1 MRRILTISA
10 CLMVSACGGL
20 TQSSIKVDE
29 VKYDKIEKSRPVIIG
44 ARAFIKRGDA
54 CATVKDPGAESLGAT
69 LAISAASYLIKEG
82 VAYGKDYLE
91 KRAAYLNADVF
102 VSASTFISTPPVRQ
116 PDGKLG
122 GGYQSWPSPEFLGKL
137 ASERAAAVEQ
147 AKSDARATAQA
158 KKGATKEQI
167 AAAEEAAGKAA
178 AATFDTDKDKRE
190 IKPSAEDLCV
200 LVVAGKYQE
209 GAFGGLSWN
218 RFRDFAGLSDN
229 PGALDANEDPITKGL
244 PTAYSYRGYAM
255 RLPGLDTKST
265 KIPFQDLV
273 SDPSLIVEL
282 HLIPTPVKDG
292 VIYTIRPTYLFY
304 PYPMHKGTANGLERK
319 MTVEVSLGEN
329 KPTILLERMTSG
341 DQYQAGDLVT
351 NYVSHKVESNGSFQE
366 IAVKVSEGPDAMPTA
381 KILTDIAAKDETVT
395 KYLVDK
401 LEEKAKE
408 RGYIEAKAEDAAKK

>member
-1 MRRILTISA
+1 MRKILTLSA
-10 CLMVSACGGL
+10 CLMISACGGHAP
-20 TQSSIKVDE
+20 SSIRVDE
-29 VKYDKIEKSRPVIIG
+29 VKYDKIEKSHPVIIG
-44 ARAFIKRGDA
+44 ARAFMKKGDA
-54 CATVKDPGAESLGAT
+54 CATVADPGAESLGAT

-102 VSASTFISTPPVRQ
+102 VSASTFISGPKVKQ

-122 GGYQSWPSPEFLGKL
+122 GDYQSWPSPVFLGKL
-137 ASERAAAVEQ
+137 ASDRATAVEV
-147 AKSDARATAQA
+147 AKSDAKATAQA
-158 KKGATKEQI
+158 KKGATKEEVT
-167 AAAEEAAGKAA
+167 AAEEAAGKAA
-178 AATFDTDKDKRE
+178 AAKFDAEKDKRE
-190 IKPSAEDLCV
+190 IQPSAEDMCV

-209 GAFGGLSWN
+209 GASGAASWG
-218 RFRDFAGLSDN
+218 RFRDSSGLSDN
-229 PGALDANEDPITKGL
+229 LGAQGPKENAITKGL

-255 RLPGLDTKST
+255 RQPGLDTSWT

-319 MTVEVSLGEN
+319 MTIEVSLGES

-341 DQYQAGDLVT
+341 AQYRASDLIS

-366 IAVKVSEGPDAMPTA
+366 VGVKVSEGPDSMPTA
-381 KILTDIAAKDETVT
+381 KILTDLAAKDETVT

-408 RGYIEAKAEDAAKK
+408 RGYIEAKEDEAAKK

>member
-1 MRRILTISA
+1 MRKILTISA

-44 ARAFIKRGDA
+44 GRAFIKKGDA
-54 CATVKDPGAESLGAT
+54 CSTVKDPGAESLGAT

-102 VSASTFISTPPVRQ
+102 VSASTFISAPPVRQ

-137 ASERAAAVEQ
+137 ASERAAVVEK

-158 KKGATKEQI
+158 KKGSTKEQI
-167 AAAEEAAGKAA
+167 AAAEDAAGKAA
-178 AATFDTDKDKRE
+178 AATFDAGKDKRE

-200 LVVAGKYQE
+200 LIVAGKYQE
-209 GAFGGLSWN
+209 GASGGPSWG

-229 PGALDANEDPITKGL
+229 PGVLVANEDPITKGL

-319 MTVEVSLGEN
+319 ITVEVSLGEN

-341 DQYQAGDLVT
+341 AQYQAGDLVS

-408 RGYIEAKAEDAAKK
+408 RGYIEAKSEGASKE

>member
-1 MRRILTISA
+1 MRTILTVSA
-10 CLMVSACGGL
+10 CLLVSACGGL
-20 TQSSIKVDE
+20 TQSSIRVDE
-29 VKYDKIEKSRPVIIG
+29 VKYEKIENSRPVITG
-44 ARAFIKRGDA
+44 ARAFIKKGDA
-54 CATVKDPGAESLGAT
+54 CATVADPGAESLGAT

-102 VSASTFISTPPVRQ
+102 ISASTFISAPPVMQ
-116 PDGKLG
+116 SDNKLG
-122 GGYQSWPSPEFLGKL
+122 GGYQSWPSNEFLGKL
-137 ASERAAAVEQ
+137 ASDKVSSVEK
-147 AKSDARATAQA
+147 AKSDAKATAQA

-167 AAAEEAAGKAA
+167 AAAEETAGKAA
-178 AATFDTDKDKRE
+178 AAKFDAEKDKRE
-190 IKPSAEDLCV
+190 IQPSAEDLCV

-209 GAFGGLSWN
+209 GASGAPSWG

-229 PGALDANEDPITKGL
+229 PGVLGTYEKPITKGL

-255 RLPGLDTKST
+255 RLPGLETKST

-304 PYPMHKGTANGLERK
+304 PYPMHKGTANRLERR

-341 DQYQAGDLVT
+341 AQYRAGDLVS
-351 NYVSHKVESNGSFQE
+351 NYVSQKVDSNGSFQE

-381 KILTDIAAKDETVT
+381 KILTDLAAKDEAVS

-401 LEEKAKE
+401 LEEKARE
-408 RGYIEAKAEDAAKK
+408 RGYIEAKEEEAAKK